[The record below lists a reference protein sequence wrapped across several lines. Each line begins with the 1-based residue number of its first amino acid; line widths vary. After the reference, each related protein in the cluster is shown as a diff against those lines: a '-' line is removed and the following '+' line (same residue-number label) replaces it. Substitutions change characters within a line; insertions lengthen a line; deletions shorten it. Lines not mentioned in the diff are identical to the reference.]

1 MSKIQK
7 VLFSVE
13 KHFILYIQKI
23 KILINK
29 YFPMLSRTPQKFLP
43 KSLNMSQWAKAFGV
57 GNLTNQRFYHSG
69 VDNFSITSECK
80 SAIEKFLI
88 PNGK

>member
-29 YFPMLSRTPQKFLP
+29 YFLMLSRTGHKFLP
-43 KSLNMSQWAKAFGV
+43 KPPNMSHWTKAFGV
-57 GNLTNQRFYHSG
+57 GRLANQRFYHSG